1 MLQAAEQKAEHV
13 LARRRFVHM
22 NQGPIEA
29 FPDTLERRGFTD
41 AGSVLA
47 LNRQT
52 RKGKK
57 KEKKKKQ

>member
-1 MLQAAEQKAEHV
+1 M

>member
-1 MLQAAEQKAEHV
+1 
-13 LARRRFVHM
+13 M